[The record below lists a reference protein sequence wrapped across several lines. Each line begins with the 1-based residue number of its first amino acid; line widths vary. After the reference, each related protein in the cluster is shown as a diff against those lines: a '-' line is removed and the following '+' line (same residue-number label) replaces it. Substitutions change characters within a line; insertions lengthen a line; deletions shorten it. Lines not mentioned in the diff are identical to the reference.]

1 MYNLARG
8 VSNSV
13 GGAGSGSGADN
24 RSGVDSRLFLPPC
37 VAKVYESAPIERV
50 VQARDEK
57 AKLVCGFEETNPGEA
72 RYRMNGFEA
81 GKMLSSYFAANETE
95 PTTGPDGAITRVP
108 NEAKIQYVLGTTV
121 PENWIPFIATH
132 QPGSNR
138 QIRLQR
144 GSMPR
149 LTRAIPDTP
158 ITNKVIIPRG
168 EILRVGL
175 DEEPK
180 QPYFVHEE
188 EVPRAGIIVTRKY
201 QRARGPN
208 GEVFTWIGR
217 RKETGRGEG
226 ASGFMFDQVIPLV
239 QPETH

>member
-1 MYNLARG
+1 MDWQKWSMYNLA
-8 VSNSV
+8 
-13 GGAGSGSGADN
+13 SGDVVDN
-24 RSGVDSRLFLPPC
+24 RLFLPPS
-37 VAKVYESAPIERV
+37 VAKVYESAPIESV
-50 VQARDEK
+50 VLARDEM
-57 AKLVCGFEETNPGEA
+57 ANLVWGLEETIPGIA
-72 RYRMNGFEA
+72 GNGVNGFET
-81 GKMLSSYFAANETE
+81 GKVLSSYFAANEPESDTSE
-95 PTTGPDGAITRVP
+95 PGDQFTPVP
-108 NEAKIQYVLGTTV
+108 NNAKIQYVLGTTV
-121 PENWIPFIATH
+121 PENWIPFVATH

-149 LTRAIPDTP
+149 LTNFIPNSV
-158 ITNKVIIPRG
+158 ITPRG

-175 DEEPK
+175 NQS

-188 EVPRAGIIVTRKY
+188 EVPRSGVIVTRKY

-226 ASGFMFDQVIPLV
+226 ASGLAFDQVVPVDQPAPPEQPSPLE
-239 QPETH
+239 PENP